1 MVFIFFF
8 YLEKLSKK
16 IKQWHFLPEKKK
28 EQKWTCVFYVNDPRS
43 RPLKANILWETGSQ
57 HVEIK

>member
-16 IKQWHFLPEKKK
+16 LNSGIFFQRKKK